1 MYRIYTLGGYFMS
14 SSHANPNQTTVI
26 GNSID
31 IDIDPG
37 HCHSEIRT
45 DVMVSEFTSVRL
57 WGQIINC
64 KGLPVPNALV
74 KLVKIL
80 GSDCGKDYEGIAHTT
95 SDCEGFYQFDIY
107 SDEHAWY
114 KILVGKSNTG
124 KEIIISSSTHNS
136 PAYTPPAMP
145 DEQYPSHYTPDF
157 YPPDEHLC
165 QTQPARPSVLP
176 RENIP
181 M

>member
-1 MYRIYTLGGYFMS
+1 MS

-31 IDIDPG
+31 IDIDPC
-37 HCHSEIRT
+37 HCQSEIRT

-57 WGQIINC
+57 WGQIINAN
-64 KGLPVPNALV
+64 GIPVPNALV
-74 KLVKIL
+74 KLVKIS
-80 GSDCGKDYEGIAHTT
+80 GVDCVKNYEGIAHTT

-124 KEIIISSSTHNS
+124 KEIIVSSSTHNS
-136 PAYTPPAMP
+136 PSYMP
-145 DEQYPSHYTPDF
+145 EPTGDEH
-157 YPPDEHLC
+157 YPPHYLSNPVKPYPLSSEIN
-165 QTQPARPSVLP
+165 PV
-176 RENIP
+176 
-181 M
+181 